1 MGHFEAVKILIE
13 VARAEY
19 TTQSE
24 SGTPLILAVE
34 SGNIELV
41 SYIRSLPLCPSLND
55 SDLAGVSPFYVACYN
70 HRLEMINY
78 LLDDP
83 SVDVKRQ
90 RGPNNST
97 IFHGLVDR
105 DFRKICQTIIG
116 HIKQVYPEEE
126 QESIL
131 KYLYLE

>member
-13 VARAEY
+13 VAGAEY

-34 SGNIELV
+34 SGNIDIV
-41 SYIRSLPLCPSLND
+41 SYIRSLPLSPSLND
-55 SDLAGVSPFYVACYN
+55 SDLAGVTPLYVACYN

-83 SVDVKRQ
+83 SVDVKR
-90 RGPNNST
+90 
-97 IFHGLVDR
+97 
-105 DFRKICQTIIG
+105 
-116 HIKQVYPEEE
+116 
-126 QESIL
+126 
-131 KYLYLE
+131 

>member
-41 SYIRSLPLCPSLND
+41 SYITSLPLSPSLND
-55 SDLAGVSPFYVACYN
+55 SDIAGVTPLYVACYN
-70 HRLEMINY
+70 HRLEMVDYI
-78 LLDDP
+78 LEDLTL
-83 SVDVKRQ
+83 DVKR
-90 RGPNNST
+90 
-97 IFHGLVDR
+97 
-105 DFRKICQTIIG
+105 
-116 HIKQVYPEEE
+116 
-126 QESIL
+126 
-131 KYLYLE
+131 